1 MSGIHATKGIAYFGQ
16 SKPNIPPPLAAK
28 YHRLKATQEI
38 LREIK
43 EANPDGDN
51 LGLSKAEEIIQR
63 IADVEEA
70 DYHHEADRFVVTLLM
85 GNLVSDLFADIKY

>member
-1 MSGIHATKGIAYFGQ
+1 MSGIYPTAGIAFPGEG
-16 SKPNIPPPLAAK
+16 KPNIPPPLAAK

-63 IADVEEA
+63 IVDVEEA
-70 DYHHEADRFVVTLLM
+70 DYHAEAIRFVDALLA
-85 GNLVSDLFADIKY
+85 GGLVADLFTEIKY

>member
-1 MSGIHATKGIAYFGQ
+1 MSGIHPTKGIAYFGQ
-16 SKPNIPPPLAAK
+16 DKPNIPPVLAAK
-28 YHRLKATQEI
+28 YHRLKATQEV

-70 DYHHEADRFVVTLLM
+70 DYHHEAIRFVDALFV
-85 GNLVSDLFADIKY
+85 GNLVSDLFAEIKY